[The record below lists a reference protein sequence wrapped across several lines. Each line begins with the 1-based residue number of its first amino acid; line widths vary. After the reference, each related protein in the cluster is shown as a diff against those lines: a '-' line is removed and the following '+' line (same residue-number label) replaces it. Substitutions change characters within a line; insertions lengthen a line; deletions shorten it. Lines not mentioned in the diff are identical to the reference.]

1 VRPFDSR
8 KARRF
13 ARGEDWTFG
22 SERKVMA
29 DVTRSSLIAI
39 LMERGDVDGGGDVR
53 TRMAGGN
60 LATVLGCGRSG
71 IITCYLVEWG
81 RIR

>member
-1 VRPFDSR
+1 MISSCVRPFDSR

-29 DVTRSSLIAI
+29 EVTRSSLIAI
-39 LMERGDVDGGGDVR
+39 LVERGRRGWR
-53 TRMAGGN
+53 
-60 LATVLGCGRSG
+60 
-71 IITCYLVEWG
+71 W
-81 RIR
+81 